1 MTTAPPSLSSG
12 SAFWAVKNAPL
23 AVDVH
28 DFVVERLGGLLDR
41 GELGPAGVDEQHV
54 DSAEAILRAGEQF
67 VEVGEPGHVGT
78 DGQGIAADG
87 RCGLGQRP
95 LVPTADDD
103 LGATPA
109 EFLGGRQ
116 ADAAVAAGDDSDLVR
131 ESAHVLL
138 LFDCPPSV

>member
-1 MTTAPPSLSSG
+1 LSTG

-67 VEVGEPGHVGT
+67 VEVCQVGHVGT
-78 DGQGIAADG
+78 DGQGIASDG
-87 RCGLGQRP
+87 GCGLRQGL

-103 LGATPA
+103 LGATA
-109 EFLGGRQ
+109 TEFLGGGQ
-116 ADAAVAAGDDSDLVR
+116 ADAARICRAS
-131 ESAHVLL
+131 SM
-138 LFDCPPSV
+138 SS